1 MAEITRFPFVRHLRS
16 EPSQHILRYRKGR
29 LTRGGRG
36 LSFWFA
42 PLNAA
47 IASVPVENLD
57 LAFLFAGRSKDFQEI
72 NVQGVITYQVADP
85 VQIAE
90 RVDFSIDLATGVH
103 KHKPLERIAGTLTEL
118 AQQLAMDFM
127 GANDLARLLASGA
140 EEIRRRIDDG
150 LRADQGL
157 TGMALMIVSVRV
169 SSVTPSAEVE
179 KALRVPVR
187 ESIQQEAD
195 EATFR
200 RRAQA
205 VEKERAI
212 QENELQNKI
221 ELAKREQ
228 QFIEQK
234 GENER
239 RRVTDETQAAQIAAE
254 GQAQRAELQT
264 RTKASEIKAVEESRV
279 TAERDR
285 MLIYRDFPADR
296 LMALAM
302 QELAGKLKGIDRVTI
317 TPDHVGSILK
327 QLGLRGMCGPT
338 TGALPAKEG

>member
-16 EPSQHILRYRKGR
+16 EPSQHILRFRKGR
-29 LTRGGRG
+29 QAGSGRG
-36 LSFWFA
+36 LSFWFT

-47 IASVPVENLD
+47 VAAVPVENLD
-57 LAFLFAGRSKDFQEI
+57 LAFMFAGRSKDFQEI
-72 NVQGVITYQVADP
+72 NVQGVITYRVADP
-85 VQIAE
+85 AQIAE
-90 RVDFSIDLATGVH
+90 RVDFSLDLATGAH

-118 AQQLAMDFM
+118 AQQLAMDHM
-127 GANDLARLLASGA
+127 GSNDLARLLNSGA
-140 EEIRRRIDDG
+140 EEIRKRIDDG

-157 TGMALMIVSVRV
+157 TGMALTIVSVRV
-169 SSVTPSAEVE
+169 SSVVPSAEME

-187 ESIQQEAD
+187 EAIQQEAD

-228 QFIEQK
+228 QLIEQK

-239 RRVTDETQAAQIAAE
+239 RRITDETGAAQIAAE
-254 GQAQRAELQT
+254 GQAR
-264 RTKASEIKAVEESRV
+264 RTDLLTHSKASEIKAVEEARV

-302 QELAGKLKGIDRVTI
+302 QELAGKLKGIDHVTI
-317 TPDHVGSILK
+317 TPDHVGSLLK
-327 QLGLRGMCGPT
+327 QLGLRSVGNT
-338 TGALPAKEG
+338 TTALPGKEG